1 MRNLRLTLSFLRRI
15 VNQGPILNTRTS
27 LPNPDI
33 LRSISNITKSDRKIP
48 AWIDASDPN
57 TLSDLTDSF
66 IVYNDFI
73 SEEEETSL
81 MNELEPYMRRLRYE
95 RDHWDDVSLFL
106 LFKLFIAITIPPL
119 SLTSQIRVTDH
130 ISV

>member
-33 LRSISNITKSDRKIP
+33 LRSISNITKSDREIP

-66 IVYNDFI
+66 IVYNNFI

-95 RDHWDDVSLFL
+95 QDHWDDVSLFCFSNYSL
-106 LFKLFIAITIPPL
+106 LLL
-119 SLTSQIRVTDH
+119 SLPFPSLLKFA
-130 ISV
+130 